1 MKKANFLS
9 LLFGLLSQ
17 YGFGQE
23 IDLIRLD
30 DYLKNEMSIYQIPG
44 LAIGIVHDGEIIY
57 CKGFGYNVGDNQQL
71 NAESPFML
79 ASLTK
84 SFTGLAISQLESQ
97 GRLRYTDRI
106 RDYLPFFTLK
116 GVDYQDSITINHLL
130 DHRSG
135 IPGISS
141 YKTNRDAFDLE
152 EKARRLKNVK
162 GKESLGDFEYAN
174 DNYALLG
181 LIIEKVSGKSYQE
194 YVQKQ
199 ILSPLNMSN
208 TFFSQEDAVRHNMAK
223 GHQLNFGLPLPSR
236 ITYHK
241 ANLPNGGM
249 LSSAS
254 DLCKYLQSHITI
266 DSDVEPVVA
275 ALNKTNDLFKSTH
288 EDIYRKGW
296 FISEY
301 NGKKFYSHGGQ
312 LSDYQN
318 FMGFFPEEKLGLVI
332 LINQNSLFL
341 NNRISQI
348 PEDVLQFLFGGALPI
363 NKGKLNSA
371 YWIFIA
377 LSIAFVSF
385 LLFNLI
391 KAIRTN
397 KFNKLSSKDLQKAQL
412 STWIG
417 NIIVPIVMMIWM
429 WYLANY
435 LMTSLHLAQ
444 PDILFVIQLFFA
456 YSIIVGLLRIYQIR
470 RNIETKKSKTTQIQ
484 DHSI

>member
-1 MKKANFLS
+1 MKKASYLS
-9 LLFGLLSQ
+9 LLIVLLPQ
-17 YGFGQE
+17 FIFGQE
-23 IDLIRLD
+23 IDLNRLD
-30 DYLKNEMSIYQIPG
+30 DYLKNEMAIYQIPG
-44 LAIGIVHDGEIIY
+44 LAVGIVHDGEIIY
-57 CKGFGYNVGDNQQL
+57 CKGFGNNVGDNYQV

-97 GRLRYTDRI
+97 GRLRYTDKI
-106 RDYLPFFTLK
+106 RDYLPFFNLED
-116 GVDYQDSITINHLL
+116 VNYQDSITINHLL
-130 DHRSG
+130 NHRSG
-135 IPGISS
+135 IPSISS
-141 YKTNRDAFDLE
+141 YKTNRDGLDLE

-162 GKESLGDFEYAN
+162 GKESLGHFEYAN

-208 TFFSQEDAVRHNMAK
+208 TFFSQEDAVRNNMAK
-223 GHQLNFGLPLPSR
+223 GHQLNFGLPLPSK

-266 DSDVEPVVA
+266 NSDAHPVVA
-275 ALNKTNDLFKSTH
+275 ALNKTNDLFDSTH
-288 EDIYRKGW
+288 EEIYRKGW

-301 NGKKFYSHGGQ
+301 NGKKFYSHSGQ
-312 LSDYQN
+312 LSDYRN
-318 FMGFFPEEKLGLVI
+318 FIGFFPKEKIGLVV

-348 PEDVLQFLFGGALPI
+348 PENVLQFLFDGRLP
-363 NKGKLNSA
+363 NNERKLNTD
-371 YWIFIA
+371 YWIFITI
-377 LSIAFVSF
+377 SIVFVSILVF
-385 LLFNLI
+385 SLI
-391 KAIRTN
+391 KVIRSN
-397 KFNKLSSKDLQKAQL
+397 KFYMLSSKDLKKTQ
-412 STWIG
+412 SSIWIG
-417 NIIVPIVMMIWM
+417 NIIIPIAMMIWM

-444 PDILFVIQLFFA
+444 PDILFIIQLFFT
-456 YSIIVGLLRIYQIR
+456 YLVIVGLIRIYQIR
-470 RNIETKKSKTTQIQ
+470 KNIETTKSKTA
-484 DHSI
+484 

>member
-1 MKKANFLS
+1 MKKASYLL
-9 LLFGLLSQ
+9 LLFVFLPQ
-17 YGFGQE
+17 FIFGQE
-23 IDLIRLD
+23 IDLNKLD
-30 DYLKNEMSIYQIPG
+30 GYLKKEMSNCQIPG
-44 LAIGIVHDGEIIY
+44 LAIGIIQDGEVVY
-57 CKGFGYNVGDNQQL
+57 CKGFGKNIGDNSQI

-84 SFTGLAISQLESQ
+84 SFTGLAISQLERQ
-97 GRLRYTDRI
+97 GKLKYTDKV

-116 GVDYQDSITINHLL
+116 DVNYQDSITINHLL

-135 IPGISS
+135 IPSISS
-141 YKTNRDAFDLE
+141 YKTNRDGLDLE

-162 GKESLGDFEYAN
+162 GKENLGHFGYAN

-181 LIIEKVSGKSYQE
+181 LIIEKVSKQSYQE

-208 TFFSQEDAVRHNMAK
+208 TFFGQEDAVRYNMAK
-223 GHQLNFGLPLPSR
+223 GHQLNFGFPMPSK

-241 ANLPNGGM
+241 ANLPNGGI

-254 DLCKYLQSHITI
+254 DLCKYLQSHIEF
-266 DSDVEPVVA
+266 DSDAEPIIA
-275 ALNKTNDLFKSTH
+275 TLNKTNDLFESTH
-288 EDIYRKGW
+288 ENIYRKGW
-296 FISEY
+296 FISEF

-312 LSDYQN
+312 LSDYRN
-318 FMGFFPEEKLGLVI
+318 FMGFFPEEKLGLVV

-341 NNRISQI
+341 NNQISQI
-348 PEDVLQFLFGGALPI
+348 SEDVLQFLFGGSLPK
-363 NKGKLNSA
+363 NKRKLNTG

-377 LSIAFVSF
+377 LSIGFVFF

-397 KFNKLSSKDLQKAQL
+397 KFNKLSRKDLQKAQL

-417 NIIVPIVMMIWM
+417 NIIIPIVMMIWM

-435 LMTSLHLAQ
+435 LMISLHLAQ
-444 PDILFVIQLFFA
+444 PDILFIIQLFFT
-456 YSIIVGLLRIYQIR
+456 YSLIFGLLRIYQIR
-470 RNIETKKSKTTQIQ
+470 KNIKIP
-484 DHSI
+484 